1 MAEKASANIVD
12 DNFVKAHLEQQYKKG
27 LIQEQKKRV

>member
-12 DNFVKAHLEQQYKKG
+12 DNFVKAHLEQQKG
-27 LIQEQKKRV
+27 LIQEQKRGYK